1 MFRQQKLSILDDY
14 FKELSVRTTR
24 EEVYFYRIS
33 GYTPQV
39 AAFIRKYYEE
49 ARLRGVVIEG
59 RIPNPAGQNLSYYE
73 EMMGMDFQMAP
84 GFIESR
90 LQKWLPRMNPYQ
102 RKNMAMSMYDFFASM
117 QRAGK
122 TEGMLKNA
130 YIKFMCWRIVNL
142 LGENSVPKILYE
154 GDISHYE
161 LMLLSILCHAGCD
174 IVLLQYHGDQNYQ
187 RLDVANVYSMPLT
200 LPDMQAFPG
209 DFSLK
214 NLRMQQQQEM
224 ERSRLYG
231 RLPDVRNCTN
241 AWIEGKP
248 LLDIAKPPTVRGSDP
263 EFYYN
268 CYCQI
273 NGVEDKISY
282 TNELYQ
288 LYQELKARKRNIVII
303 KGQIE
308 PPTPEKITAKPM
320 RCFWI

>member
-130 YIKFMCWRIVNL
+130 YIKFMCWLYYKFERIVNL

-161 LMLLSILCHAGCD
+161 LMLLSILCHAGC
-174 IVLLQYHGDQNYQ
+174 L
-187 RLDVANVYSMPLT
+187 
-200 LPDMQAFPG
+200 
-209 DFSLK
+209 SL
-214 NLRMQQQQEM
+214 
-224 ERSRLYG
+224 
-231 RLPDVRNCTN
+231 
-241 AWIEGKP
+241 
-248 LLDIAKPPTVRGSDP
+248 
-263 EFYYN
+263 
-268 CYCQI
+268 
-273 NGVEDKISY
+273 
-282 TNELYQ
+282 
-288 LYQELKARKRNIVII
+288 
-303 KGQIE
+303 
-308 PPTPEKITAKPM
+308 
-320 RCFWI
+320 